1 MIQNKYKL
9 VTILFTHF
17 YMLESFWK
25 CILTSFLKGKREKG
39 YFIVIIYMKKYLI
52 VASIVSYLVAI
63 LLLIH
68 HAYKHSLSGEEP
80 LYGMDE
86 YFQISDVGNYRTFN
100 HETFVILFVIIGSV
114 LLYKYCI

>member
-1 MIQNKYKL
+1 
-9 VTILFTHF
+9 V
-17 YMLESFWK
+17 
-25 CILTSFLKGKREKG
+25 KREKG

-63 LLLIH
+63 LLVIH

-80 LYGMDE
+80 LYGMDK

-114 LLYKYCI
+114 FIKYCI